1 MAELETILKKTKE
14 VYRDEFYRN
23 MDHLFGLEREEVLE
37 ILEGEVDL
45 SKFDSDLISQYEQII
60 KVHMKKLNLKKCM
73 ESLGKFTHEPCP
85 IPGCDGEVI
94 ERRLLGRK
102 YRDCSNDSGHMVIF
116 GSCNKRAIDEERN
129 TGADPETR
137 DIRTQQYI
145 KEYLSVREELHNK
158 REIRIQQEL
167 TEYNRK
173 MREGQTV

>member
-14 VYRDEFYRN
+14 VYRDDFYRN

-45 SKFDSDLISQYEQII
+45 SKFDSDLIPEYEQII
-60 KVHMKKLNLKKCM
+60 KVHMRRLNLKKCM

-85 IPGCDGEVI
+85 IPGCDGEIV
-94 ERRLLGRK
+94 EGWVRGGKFR
-102 YRDCSNDSGHMVIF
+102 YCSSDHNHMVIF
-116 GSCNKRAIDEERN
+116 GICSKRAIDEERN

-137 DIRTQQYI
+137 EIRTQQYI

-167 TEYNRK
+167 SEYNRK
-173 MREGQTV
+173 IREGQTV